1 MRSKCL
7 QVSSFLPVYYT
18 LSLQIRDLSAM
29 DTSSGKRILLGLTGG
44 IAAYKAAELCRLLI
58 KDGFDVRVAMT
69 QAASRFI
76 TPATMQALSGQS
88 VHTDLWDETIPNAMG
103 HIDLSRDRDL
113 IVVAPASADFIG
125 KLAGGLADDLLST
138 LCMAR
143 ECPLLVAPAMNRQ
156 MWESPATRR
165 NIDRIAEDGVIV
177 LGPAS
182 GDQACG
188 ETGMGRML
196 EPQEL
201 YAEILAATQP
211 KLLNGVRVLITAG
224 PTFEPIDA
232 VRGITN
238 RSSGRMGYAVA
249 QAALEAGAQVTL
261 VSGTTALVPPS
272 KACLVPVV
280 TADEMLK
287 AVEAEVA
294 NADVFIAVAAVA
306 DYRVAKPNAQKMKK
320 TDQGLSLELVPVT
333 DILATVS
340 NRPNPPFC
348 VGFAAESHNLDT
360 FAEEKRKKKKLP
372 LLAANLAQT
381 AIGAVDNE
389 LILFDDEGRHPLP
402 RGPKLAQARG
412 LVRHL
417 AKLYKRDRK
426 TALKAVRP

>member
-1 MRSKCL
+1 M
-7 QVSSFLPVYYT
+7 
-18 LSLQIRDLSAM
+18 
-29 DTSSGKRILLGLTGG
+29 LGLTGG
-44 IAAYKAAELCRLLI
+44 IAAYKSAELCRLLI
-58 KDGFDVRVAMT
+58 KDGFDVRIVMT

-76 TPATMQALSGQS
+76 TPATMQALSGQL

-165 NIDRIAEDGVIV
+165 NIDRIVEDGVIV

-196 EPQEL
+196 EPEEL
-201 YAEILAATQP
+201 YAEILASMQP

-261 VSGTTALVPPS
+261 VSGTTALAPPS
-272 KACLVPVV
+272 KARLVRVV
-280 TADEMLK
+280 TAEEMLK

-294 NADVFIAVAAVA
+294 NSDVFIAVAAVA
-306 DYRVAKPNAQKMKK
+306 DYRVAKPNSQKMKK
-320 TDQGLSLELVPVT
+320 SDQTLSLELVPVA

-381 AIGAVDNE
+381 AIGAADNE
-389 LILFDDEGRHPLP
+389 LILFDDDGRHPLP
-402 RGPKLAQARG
+402 RGAKLAQARG
-412 LVRHL
+412 LIRHL

>member
-1 MRSKCL
+1 M
-7 QVSSFLPVYYT
+7 
-18 LSLQIRDLSAM
+18 
-29 DTSSGKRILLGLTGG
+29 LGLTGG
-44 IAAYKAAELCRLLI
+44 IAAYKSAELCRLLI
-58 KDGFDVRVAMT
+58 KDGFDVRVVMT

-76 TPATMQALSGQS
+76 TPATMQALSGQL

-165 NIDRIAEDGVIV
+165 NIDRIVEDGVIV

-196 EPQEL
+196 EPEEL
-201 YAEILAATQP
+201 YAEILASMQP

-261 VSGTTALVPPS
+261 VSGTTALAPPS
-272 KACLVPVV
+272 KARLVRVV
-280 TADEMLK
+280 TAEEMLK

-294 NADVFIAVAAVA
+294 NSDVFIAVAAVA
-306 DYRVAKPNAQKMKK
+306 DYRVAKPNSQKMKK
-320 TDQGLSLELVPVT
+320 SDQTLSLELVPVA

-381 AIGAVDNE
+381 AIGAADNE
-389 LILFDDEGRHPLP
+389 LILFDDDGRHPLP
-402 RGPKLAQARG
+402 RGAKLAQARG
-412 LVRHL
+412 LIRHL

>member
-1 MRSKCL
+1 M
-7 QVSSFLPVYYT
+7 
-18 LSLQIRDLSAM
+18 
-29 DTSSGKRILLGLTGG
+29 LGLTGG
-44 IAAYKAAELCRLLI
+44 IAAYKSAELCRLLI
-58 KDGFDVRVAMT
+58 KDGFDVRVVMT

-76 TPATMQALSGQS
+76 TPATMQALSGQL

-125 KLAGGLADDLLST
+125 KLASGLADDLLST

-165 NIDRIAEDGVIV
+165 NIDRIVEDGVIV

-196 EPQEL
+196 EPEEL
-201 YAEILAATQP
+201 YAEILASMQP

-261 VSGTTALVPPS
+261 VSGTTALAPPS
-272 KACLVPVV
+272 KARLVRVV
-280 TADEMLK
+280 TAEEMLK

-294 NADVFIAVAAVA
+294 NSDVFIAVAAVA
-306 DYRVAKPNAQKMKK
+306 DYRVAKPNSQKMKK
-320 TDQGLSLELVPVT
+320 SDQTLSLELVPVA

-381 AIGAVDNE
+381 AIGAADNE
-389 LILFDDEGRHPLP
+389 LILFDDDGRHPLP
-402 RGPKLAQARG
+402 RGAKLAQARG
-412 LVRHL
+412 LIRHL

>member
-1 MRSKCL
+1 
-7 QVSSFLPVYYT
+7 
-18 LSLQIRDLSAM
+18 M
-29 DTSSGKRILLGLTGG
+29 DTLAGKRILLGLTGG
-44 IAAYKAAELCRLLI
+44 IAAYKSAELCRLLI

-69 QAASRFI
+69 EAASRFI
-76 TPATMQALSGQS
+76 TPATMQALSGQL

-165 NIDRIAEDGVIV
+165 NIDRIVEDGVIV

-196 EPQEL
+196 EPQDL
-201 YAEILAATQP
+201 YAEILAAMQP
-211 KLLNGVRVLITAG
+211 KLLTGVRVLITAG

-238 RSSGRMGYAVA
+238 RSSGRMGYSVA

-261 VSGTTALVPPS
+261 VSGPTALAPPS
-272 KACLVPVV
+272 KARLVPVV
-280 TADEMLK
+280 TAEEMLK
-287 AVEAEVA
+287 AVQAEVA

-306 DYRVAKPNAQKMKK
+306 DYKVAKPNSQKMKK
-320 TDQGLSLELVPVT
+320 SDQALSLELVPVV

-381 AIGAVDNE
+381 AIGAADNE

>member
-1 MRSKCL
+1 M
-7 QVSSFLPVYYT
+7 
-18 LSLQIRDLSAM
+18 
-29 DTSSGKRILLGLTGG
+29 LGLTGG
-44 IAAYKAAELCRLLI
+44 IAAYKSAELCRLLI
-58 KDGFDVRVAMT
+58 KDGFDVRIVMT

-76 TPATMQALSGQS
+76 TPATMQALSGQL

-165 NIDRIAEDGVIV
+165 NIDRIVEDGVIV

-196 EPQEL
+196 EPEEL
-201 YAEILAATQP
+201 YAEILASMQP

-261 VSGTTALVPPS
+261 VSGTTALAPPS
-272 KACLVPVV
+272 KARLVRVV
-280 TADEMLK
+280 TAEEMLK

-294 NADVFIAVAAVA
+294 NSDVFIAVAAVA
-306 DYRVAKPNAQKMKK
+306 DYRVAKPNSQKMKK
-320 TDQGLSLELVPVT
+320 SDQTLSLELVPVA

-381 AIGAVDNE
+381 AIGAADNE

-402 RGPKLAQARG
+402 RGAKLAQARG
-412 LVRHL
+412 LIRHL

>member
-1 MRSKCL
+1 
-7 QVSSFLPVYYT
+7 
-18 LSLQIRDLSAM
+18 
-29 DTSSGKRILLGLTGG
+29 LLGLTGG
-44 IAAYKAAELCRLLI
+44 IAAYKSAELCRLLI
-58 KDGFDVRVAMT
+58 KDGFDVRVVMT

-76 TPATMQALSGQS
+76 TPATMQALSGQL

-165 NIDRIAEDGVIV
+165 NIDRIVEDGVIV

-196 EPQEL
+196 EPEEL
-201 YAEILAATQP
+201 YAEILASMQP

-261 VSGTTALVPPS
+261 VSGTTALAPPS
-272 KACLVPVV
+272 KARLVRVV
-280 TADEMLK
+280 TAEEMLK

-294 NADVFIAVAAVA
+294 NSDVFIAVAAVA
-306 DYRVAKPNAQKMKK
+306 DYRVAKPNSQKMKK
-320 TDQGLSLELVPVT
+320 SDQTLSLELVPVA

-381 AIGAVDNE
+381 AIGAADNE

-402 RGPKLAQARG
+402 RGAKLAQARG
-412 LVRHL
+412 LIRHL

>member
-1 MRSKCL
+1 
-7 QVSSFLPVYYT
+7 
-18 LSLQIRDLSAM
+18 M
-29 DTSSGKRILLGLTGG
+29 DTPVGKRILLGLTGG
-44 IAAYKAAELCRLLI
+44 IAAYKSAELCRLLI
-58 KDGFDVRVAMT
+58 KDGFDVRVVMT

-76 TPATMQALSGQS
+76 TPATMQALSGQL

-165 NIDRIAEDGVIV
+165 NIDRIVEDGVIV

-196 EPQEL
+196 EPEEL
-201 YAEILAATQP
+201 YAEILASMQP

-261 VSGTTALVPPS
+261 VSGTTALAPPS
-272 KACLVPVV
+272 KARLVRVV
-280 TADEMLK
+280 TAEEMLK

-294 NADVFIAVAAVA
+294 NSDVFIAVAAVA
-306 DYRVAKPNAQKMKK
+306 DYRVAKPNSQKMKK
-320 TDQGLSLELVPVT
+320 SDQTLSLELVPVA

-381 AIGAVDNE
+381 AIGAADNE
-389 LILFDDEGRHPLP
+389 LILFDDDGRHPLP
-402 RGPKLAQARG
+402 RGAKLAQARG
-412 LVRHL
+412 LIRHL

>member
-1 MRSKCL
+1 
-7 QVSSFLPVYYT
+7 
-18 LSLQIRDLSAM
+18 M
-29 DTSSGKRILLGLTGG
+29 DTPSGKPDTPPGKRILLGLTGG
-44 IAAYKAAELCRLLI
+44 IAAYKSAELCRLLI

-69 QAASRFI
+69 EAASRFI
-76 TPATMQALSGQS
+76 TPATMQALSGQP
-88 VHTDLWDETIPNAMG
+88 VHTDLWDETVPTAMG

-113 IVVAPASADFIG
+113 IIVAPASADFIG
-125 KLAGGLADDLLST
+125 KLASGLADDLLST

-165 NIDRIAEDGVIV
+165 NIDRIVEDGVIV

-201 YAEILAATQP
+201 YAEILASTQP

-261 VSGTTALVPPS
+261 VSGTTALAPPS
-272 KACLVPVV
+272 KARLVPVV
-280 TADEMLK
+280 TAEDMLK
-287 AVEAEVA
+287 AVETEVA

-306 DYRVAKPNAQKMKK
+306 DYRVAEPNSQKMKK
-320 TDQGLSLELVPVT
+320 SDQTLSLELVPVA

-381 AIGAVDNE
+381 AIGAADNE

-412 LVRHL
+412 LVGHL

>member
-1 MRSKCL
+1 MNTPSEK
-7 QVSSFLPVYYT
+7 P
-18 LSLQIRDLSAM
+18 
-29 DTSSGKRILLGLTGG
+29 DTPPGKRILLGLTGG
-44 IAAYKAAELCRLLI
+44 IAAYKSAELCRLLI
-58 KDGFDVRVAMT
+58 KDAFDVRVAMT
-69 QAASRFI
+69 EAATRFI
-76 TPATMQALSGQS
+76 TSATMQALSGQL

-113 IVVAPASADFIG
+113 IIVAPASADFIG
-125 KLAGGLADDLLST
+125 KLASGLADDLLST

-165 NIDRIAEDGVIV
+165 NIDRIVEDGVIV

-196 EPQEL
+196 EPEEL
-201 YAEILAATQP
+201 YAEILASMQP

-261 VSGTTALVPPS
+261 VSGTTALAPPS
-272 KACLVPVV
+272 KARLVRVV
-280 TADEMLK
+280 TAEEMLK

-294 NADVFIAVAAVA
+294 NSDVFIAVAAVA
-306 DYRVAKPNAQKMKK
+306 DYRVAKPNSQKMKK
-320 TDQGLSLELVPVT
+320 SDQTLSLELVPVA

-381 AIGAVDNE
+381 AIGAADNE

-402 RGPKLAQARG
+402 RGAKLAQARG
-412 LVRHL
+412 LIRHL

>member
-1 MRSKCL
+1 
-7 QVSSFLPVYYT
+7 
-18 LSLQIRDLSAM
+18 
-29 DTSSGKRILLGLTGG
+29 LLGLTGG
-44 IAAYKAAELCRLLI
+44 IAAYKSAELCRLLI
-58 KDGFDVRVAMT
+58 KDGFDVRIVMT

-76 TPATMQALSGQS
+76 TPATMQALSGQL

-165 NIDRIAEDGVIV
+165 NIDRIVEDGVIV

-196 EPQEL
+196 EPEEL
-201 YAEILAATQP
+201 YAEILASMQP

-261 VSGTTALVPPS
+261 VSGTTALAPPS
-272 KACLVPVV
+272 KARLVRVV
-280 TADEMLK
+280 TAEEMLK

-294 NADVFIAVAAVA
+294 NSDVFIAVAAVA
-306 DYRVAKPNAQKMKK
+306 DYRVAKPNSQKMKK
-320 TDQGLSLELVPVT
+320 SDQTLSLELVPVA

-381 AIGAVDNE
+381 AIGAADNE

-402 RGPKLAQARG
+402 RGAKLAQARG
-412 LVRHL
+412 LIRHL

>member
-1 MRSKCL
+1 M
-7 QVSSFLPVYYT
+7 
-18 LSLQIRDLSAM
+18 
-29 DTSSGKRILLGLTGG
+29 LGLTGG
-44 IAAYKAAELCRLLI
+44 IAAYKSAELCRLLI
-58 KDGFDVRVAMT
+58 KDGFDVRVVMT

-76 TPATMQALSGQS
+76 TPATMQALSGQL

-165 NIDRIAEDGVIV
+165 NIDRIVEDGVIV

-196 EPQEL
+196 EPEEL
-201 YAEILAATQP
+201 YAEILASMQP

-261 VSGTTALVPPS
+261 VSGTTALAPPS
-272 KACLVPVV
+272 KACLVRVV
-280 TADEMLK
+280 TAEEMLK

-294 NADVFIAVAAVA
+294 NSDVFIAVAAVA
-306 DYRVAKPNAQKMKK
+306 DYRVAKPNSQKMKK
-320 TDQGLSLELVPVT
+320 SDQTLSLELVPVA

-381 AIGAVDNE
+381 AIGAADNE

-402 RGPKLAQARG
+402 RGAKLAQARG
-412 LVRHL
+412 LIRHL